1 MSQSHSLR
9 NRLTFPPHPPAPA
22 AKGSKH
28 GSGNANA
35 PPSSRV
41 PGWEGP
47 VSTIAITSVSLSPL
61 VLVITLT
68 TTTGRDVLQH
78 PSVLL
83 ICTIYNFL
91 HQQSIQDE
99 EITYDMHK
107 QNHKVKEAF
116 LKIFQLYINFQLLI
130 QTLVNVPFLLLP
142 RLRGNIKQ

>member
-1 MSQSHSLR
+1 MFTLFSFLITITILLR
-9 NRLTFPPHPPAPA
+9 LESDPLYRAQLEHYHAAYPVPVSYPGLLDQLLPRPPGQAPRPHPPAPA

-35 PPSSRV
+35 PPSSRI

-47 VSTIAITSVSLSPL
+47 VSTITITSVSLSPL

-78 PSVLL
+78 PSVLM

-91 HQQSIQDE
+91 H
-99 EITYDMHK
+99 
-107 QNHKVKEAF
+107 
-116 LKIFQLYINFQLLI
+116 
-130 QTLVNVPFLLLP
+130 
-142 RLRGNIKQ
+142 